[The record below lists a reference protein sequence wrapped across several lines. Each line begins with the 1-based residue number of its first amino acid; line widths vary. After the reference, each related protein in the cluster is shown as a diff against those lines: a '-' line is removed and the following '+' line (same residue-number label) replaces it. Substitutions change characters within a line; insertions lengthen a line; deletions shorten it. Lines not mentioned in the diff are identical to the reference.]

1 MAKEAE
7 DRTNTR
13 KQIGKKDNSGN
24 FINLKARKNDKR
36 KQTKNK
42 PKSR

>member
-13 KQIGKKDNSGN
+13 KHIGKKDNSGKLYK
-24 FINLKARKNDKR
+24 FESKKKG
-36 KQTKNK
+36 
-42 PKSR
+42 